1 LEYLRSWRRVLFPRR
16 PPGRAARK
24 ERRFQAGRLVA
35 VELPGVYNLDTSQ
48 IESPRYVYGYD
59 AQGNQTLLRDPLGR
73 ETWFTFDAQNRQVTR
88 TLPLGTVADDAPQNL
103 IWSLH
108 LHSDASRTTRTLA
121 TGSGAVDATALG
133 SIDLRMLPSASYA
146 PVSS

>member
-1 LEYLRSWRRVLFPRR
+1 MEYLRSWRRVLLPRR

-35 VELPGVYNLDTSQ
+35 VELPGVYNPDT
-48 IESPRYVYGYD
+48 
-59 AQGNQTLLRDPLGR
+59 
-73 ETWFTFDAQNRQVTR
+73 
-88 TLPLGTVADDAPQNL
+88 
-103 IWSLH
+103 
-108 LHSDASRTTRTLA
+108 SRTTRTLA